1 MIEISTGTTEE
12 QVIKLLQKLY
22 PVTIADLEEH
32 LHLSQAVLKRTLQ
45 KLQIQGIVQLEPLPD
60 KTFIRLLRQD
70 FRFVGKKRQRKFLKH
85 STGKKKQ
92 EPEEYD
98 GMMFS

>member
-60 KTFIRLLRQD
+60 KTFIRLLRRD